1 MTQQQAITILI
12 NHQHWRR
19 CNDDNCK
26 CEQQDSAEIGRAL
39 DVAINA
45 LSESV
50 MLKHI
55 IHKRNT
61 WLLQLHEL
69 TNHNKLG
76 KSYLSADDISTINRI
91 NHEIKSDLM
100 CDEWEM

>member
-61 WLLQLHEL
+61 
-69 TNHNKLG
+69 NHNKLG
-76 KSYLSADDISTINRI
+76 KSYLS
-91 NHEIKSDLM
+91 
-100 CDEWEM
+100 DEWEV